1 MPDNLKE
8 PFSMKPETIR
18 LSVFL
23 ADCLS
28 VGCLKGFKH
37 FEVYLRGREELLL
50 RVYIDSNNKT
60 NSNLESNR
68 LNYNSLSLAKSQSNA
83 LFSPK
88 TRRTLSNGF
97 DMDIILPPSSPLDKD
112 LEKDETNHAF
122 LIAGYARYKCPYVWL
137 RSNHKRLIQ
146 LQDDQKLETD
156 NPLKLDTIAAWK
168 ARDIKLWDII
178 AEVITLCL
186 DKAPENPFEIDHSYY
201 DTLPIEEMAVST
213 GAMVDFLQKVY
224 LNDTP
229 YASNVFED
237 IKQLQQRHFIAFE
250 EMNEALNSNSLEK
263 SNPSS
268 NVSVNNT
275 KKFD

>member
-1 MPDNLKE
+1 MPANPKE
-8 PFSMKPETIR
+8 NSENAR
-18 LSVFL
+18 LSLFL

-50 RVYIDSNNKT
+50 RVYIDSNKT
-60 NSNLESNR
+60 TQPNISNR
-68 LNYNSLSLAKSQSNA
+68 SRYNSNSLSLAKSQSNA
-83 LFSPK
+83 VFSPK
-88 TRRTLSNGF
+88 TRRTLSNGSDF
-97 DMDIILPPSSPLDKD
+97 MNALLPPSSPLDKD
-112 LEKDETNHAF
+112 LEKDETNHVF

-146 LQDDQKLETD
+146 NQGDQKLETD

-168 ARDIKLWDII
+168 TKDIRLWNII

-186 DKAPENPFEIDHSYY
+186 EISPENPFEIDRSYY
-201 DTLPIEEMAVST
+201 DTLPLEEAAVST

-224 LNDTP
+224 LLDTP
-229 YASNVFED
+229 YADKVFED
-237 IKQLQQRHFIAFE
+237 IKFLQQRHFSAFD

-268 NVSVNNT
+268 SVSAATNT
-275 KKFD
+275 

>member
-1 MPDNLKE
+1 MPANPKE
-8 PFSMKPETIR
+8 NSETAR
-18 LSVFL
+18 LSLFL

-50 RVYIDSNNKT
+50 RVYIDNKNT
-60 NSNLESNR
+60 TQSNLSNR
-68 LNYNSLSLAKSQSNA
+68 SSYNSNSLSLAKSQSNA
-83 LFSPK
+83 VFSPK
-88 TRRTLSNGF
+88 TRRTLSNGSDF
-97 DMDIILPPSSPLDKD
+97 MNLVLPPSSPLDKD
-112 LEKDETNHAF
+112 LEKDETNHVF

-146 LQDDQKLETD
+146 LQGDQKLETD

-168 ARDIKLWDII
+168 TKDIRLWNII

-186 DKAPENPFEIDHSYY
+186 EPAPENPFEIIHSYY
-201 DTLPIEEMAVST
+201 NSLPLEEMAVST
-213 GAMVDFLQKVY
+213 GAMINFLQKVY
-224 LNDTP
+224 LMDTT
-229 YASNVFED
+229 YADKVFED
-237 IKQLQQRHFIAFE
+237 IKILQQRHFASFD

-268 NVSVNNT
+268 SISAATNT
-275 KKFD
+275 

>member
-8 PFSMKPETIR
+8 PFPMKSETIR

-60 NSNLESNR
+60 KSNLESNR

-88 TRRTLSNGF
+88 TRRTNFLSNGF

-275 KKFD
+275 

>member
-1 MPDNLKE
+1 MLANQKE
-8 PFSMKPETIR
+8 PIVKSDTLR
-18 LSVFL
+18 LSAFL

-50 RVYIDSNNKT
+50 RVYIDGQKR
-60 NSNLESNR
+60 NSEESDR
-68 LNYNSLSLAKSQSNA
+68 MIYNSLSLAKFQSNA

-88 TRRTLSNGF
+88 TRRTLSNGSDF
-97 DMDIILPPSSPLDKD
+97 MEMTSPSSPLDEE
-112 LEKDETNHAF
+112 LEKEEANHVF
-122 LIAGYARYKCPYVWL
+122 LIAGYARYKRPYVWL

-168 ARDIKLWDII
+168 MQDVKLWDII
-178 AEVITLCL
+178 AEVITLSL
-186 DKAPENPFEIDHSYY
+186 SPPPENPFEINHSYY
-201 DTLPIEEMAVST
+201 DTLPLEECAVST

-224 LNDTP
+224 LKDTNH
-229 YASNVFED
+229 SDKVFED
-237 IKQLQQRHFIAFE
+237 IKILQQRHFAAFE
-250 EMNEALNSNSLEK
+250 EMNEALNSNALEK

-268 NVSVNNT
+268 GVSATN
-275 KKFD
+275 

>member
-1 MPDNLKE
+1 MPVNPKE
-8 PFSMKPETIR
+8 NSETAR
-18 LSVFL
+18 LSLFL
-23 ADCLS
+23 VDCLS
-28 VGCLKGFKH
+28 VGCLRGFKH

-50 RVYIDSNNKT
+50 RVYID
-60 NSNLESNR
+60 NSHISNR
-68 LNYNSLSLAKSQSNA
+68 SSYNSLSLAKSQSNA

-88 TRRTLSNGF
+88 TRRTLSNGSDF
-97 DMDIILPPSSPLDKD
+97 MNTVLPPSSPLDKD
-112 LEKDETNHAF
+112 LEKDETNHVF

-168 ARDIKLWDII
+168 TRDIRLWNII

-186 DKAPENPFEIDHSYY
+186 DPAPENPFEINHSYY
-201 DTLPIEEMAVST
+201 DALPLEEMAVST

-224 LNDTP
+224 LMDTSF
-229 YASNVFED
+229 ADKVFED
-237 IKQLQQRHFIAFE
+237 IKLLQQRHFTAFE
-250 EMNEALNSNSLEK
+250 EMNDAVNSNSLEK

-268 NVSVNNT
+268 NVSAATNA
-275 KKFD
+275 

>member
-8 PFSMKPETIR
+8 PFPMKSETIR
-18 LSVFL
+18 LSMFL

-50 RVYIDSNNKT
+50 RVYIDSNNKS

-68 LNYNSLSLAKSQSNA
+68 LNYNSLSLAKSH
-83 LFSPK
+83 
-88 TRRTLSNGF
+88 LSYGS
-97 DMDIILPPSSPLDKD
+97 DYMDIILPPSSPLDKD
-112 LEKDETNHAF
+112 LEKDETNHVF

-168 ARDIKLWDII
+168 TKDIKLWDII

-201 DTLPIEEMAVST
+201 DTLPLEEMAVST
-213 GAMVDFLQKVY
+213 GAMVEFLQKVY

-237 IKQLQQRHFIAFE
+237 IKQLQQRHFLAFE

-268 NVSVNNT
+268 NVSVSNT
-275 KKFD
+275 